1 MILSKKIEGLI
12 TNSISVKQQLLSDE
26 KLLAVIQESISIIT
40 TAFKNGNKVLFCG
53 NGGSAADAQHLAAE
67 FSGRFY
73 IDRPALPAE
82 ALHCN
87 TSYLTA
93 VANDYS
99 YDLIYARLLQG
110 IGNKGDVL
118 IGLSTSG
125 NSKNIV
131 KAFEVAKQKEMV
143 TIGFTGAAGGAMKD
157 LSDYLL
163 NAPSTDTP
171 RIQECHMLIGH
182 IICQLVEEKIYPSA
196 PKGEL

>member
-1 MILSKKIEGLI
+1 MNIKIKEI
-12 TNSISVKQQLLSDE
+12 ISTSIAVKERVLADE
-26 KLLAVIQESISIIT
+26 KILAVVQQCVEVIVG
-40 TAFKNGNKVLFCG
+40 AFKNGNKVLFCG

-73 IDRPALPAE
+73 IDRDALPAE

-99 YDLIYARLLQG
+99 YDEIYARLLKG
-110 IGNKGDVL
+110 IGIKGDVI

-131 KAFEVAKQKEMV
+131 RAFEVARQKEMV
-143 TIGFTGAAGGAMKD
+143 TIGFTGETGGSMKS
-157 LSDYLL
+157 LSDYLV
-163 NAPSTDTP
+163 NIPSKDTP
-171 RIQECHMLIGH
+171 RIQECHMLLGH
-182 IICQLVEEKIYPSA
+182 IVCELVEA
-196 PKGEL
+196 ELFKK